1 MGCFR
6 ILGSIVYYFKSGFQ
20 TAVLERVGKEPE
32 FIRLLYTMM
41 CLVLVFLIFKGSA
54 VQTCANI
61 RIIIMSSPVESW
73 KSQSHCSRLSRS
85 QKSSSII
92 QGYYACQ
99 SQRGKGVC
107 VCVCVYVRVCVCVCA
122 CVWGV
127 CVCVCACARMCTRVC
142 VCVCAC
148 VRAYIIHFIY

>member
-92 QGYYACQ
+92 PGYYACQ

-107 VCVCVYVRVCVCVCA
+107 VYVCMCVCVCVCVHV
-122 CVWGV
+122 CGV
-127 CVCVCACARMCTRVC
+127 CVCVHVRACAHVC
-142 VCVCAC
+142 VCVCVHAC
-148 VRAYIIHFIY
+148 VHI

>member
-54 VQTCANI
+54 VQTCAII

-107 VCVCVYVRVCVCVCA
+107 VYVCMCVCVCVCVHV
-122 CVWGV
+122 CGV
-127 CVCVCACARMCTRVC
+127 CVCVHVRACAHVC
-142 VCVCAC
+142 VCVCVHAC
-148 VRAYIIHFIY
+148 VHI